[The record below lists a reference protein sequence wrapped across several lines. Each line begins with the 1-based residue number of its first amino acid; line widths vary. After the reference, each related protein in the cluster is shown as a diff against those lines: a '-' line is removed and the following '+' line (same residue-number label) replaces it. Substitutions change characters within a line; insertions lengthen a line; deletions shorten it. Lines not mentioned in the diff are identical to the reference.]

1 MPKQSAG
8 AGTGLIA
15 TLRRRLRGPVLEPQD
30 PVFAVA
36 RRVWNAAIDRRPAA
50 IATCLDAEDVALAV
64 RIAADH
70 GTGVTVRGGG
80 HNVAGRAIADDSL
93 LLDLSRMRHVEVNEG
108 ARIAFV
114 QGGCLWH
121 DVDVATAVLGLA
133 TTGGLVSGTGVGGF
147 TLGGGTGWL
156 MRRHGLAVDNLLAAG
171 VVLADG
177 RFVRA
182 SAEGNAELFYGLRG
196 GAGGFGVVTS
206 FEFRLHPLRQV
217 LAGVVIRPPSEAR
230 EALRIFRDFALSAPD
245 EFCGMTVLA
254 HAPSL
259 PFLNAAWHG
268 RPVLISALCWSGD
281 IAAGERALEP
291 LRRFGAPLTDHV
303 GLMPYVQWQH
313 LQDPGA
319 PAGRHQYWK
328 TASYDKLSDATIDV
342 LLSALNDLPT
352 PHTEIHVQHLGGAVA
367 RVSNTDTAFVGR
379 HAEFFINLIGVSL
392 WAEGFPMLRERIRAL
407 HEAITPEALT
417 GLLPN
422 FSNLDDGD
430 VTGRFDAAHAQRI
443 AALRRRYD
451 PTGVFTPH

>member
-1 MPKQSAG
+1 MPNQSSGAG
-8 AGTGLIA
+8 AGLIA
-15 TLRRRLRGPVLEPQD
+15 TLRQRLRGPVLAPQD
-30 PVFAVA
+30 PDFGVA
-36 RRVWNAAIDRRPAA
+36 RRVWNAAIDCRPAA

-64 RIAADH
+64 RIATDH

-80 HNVAGRAIADDSL
+80 HNVAGKALADESL
-93 LLDLSRMRHVEVNEG
+93 LLDLSRMRHVDVNEG
-108 ARIAFV
+108 ARVAFV
-114 QGGCLWH
+114 QGGSLWH
-121 DVDVATAVLGLA
+121 DVDVTTAALGLA
-133 TTGGLVSGTGVGGF
+133 TTGGLVSSTGVGGF

-230 EALRIFRDFALSAPD
+230 EALRIFRDFALGAPD

-303 GLMPYVQWQH
+303 GPMPYVQWQH

-319 PAGRHQYWK
+319 PAGRYQYWK
-328 TASYDKLSDATIDV
+328 TASYDRLSDATIDV
-342 LLSALNDLPT
+342 LVTALNDLPT
-352 PHTEIHVQHLGGAVA
+352 RQTEIHVQHLGGAVA
-367 RVSNTDTAFVGR
+367 QVPNSDSAFVGR
-379 HAEFFINLIGVSL
+379 HAEFFINLIGATV
-392 WAEGFPMLRERIRAL
+392 WAEEYPALRERIRTL
-407 HEAITPEALT
+407 HDGLTPGALT

-422 FSNLDDGD
+422 FSNQDDGD